1 MSVYCMA
8 RVFSKSQAT
17 GIEKFV
23 LISIADNAWDDGTN
37 AWPSVNR
44 ICYKTGLGR
53 RTVQRAINTLIEM
66 GELERIERPGHSNM
80 FNVLITDE
88 WPDNK
93 FNDDAPAT
101 GLPVV
106 AKKSVAKK
114 AKAEP
119 KKREPDEIWNAVLD
133 VCGINPST
141 LNDQERG
148 KHNRAVKL
156 IKQSQATP
164 DDVYIRA
171 QVYRRK
177 FDGIVMTPIALAN
190 HWSSLDP
197 NFVET
202 PVQQVPKGWDAIKEA
217 RQLRGA

>member
-8 RVFSKSQAT
+8 RVFNKSKAT

-23 LISIADNAWDDGTN
+23 LISIADNAWDNGTN

-44 ICYKTGLGR
+44 LCYKTGLGR

-88 WPDNK
+88 WPDNP
-93 FNDDAPAT
+93 FVDDRPAT

-106 AKKSVAKK
+106 AKKTKAPAKTK
-114 AKAEP
+114 
-119 KKREPDEIWNAVLD
+119 EPDAIWEAVLD
-133 VCGINPST
+133 VCGINSST
-141 LNDQERG
+141 LNSQERG

-156 IKQSQATP
+156 IKESQATP
-164 DDVYIRA
+164 DDIYIRA

-177 FDGIVMTPIALAN
+177 FDGIALTPLALAN

-197 NFVET
+197 NFVESA
-202 PVQQVPKGWDAIKEA
+202 VQQVPRGWDAIKEA

>member
-1 MSVYCMA
+1 MA
-8 RVFSKSQAT
+8 RVFNKSKST

-23 LISIADNAWDDGTN
+23 LISIADNAWDNGTN

-44 ICYKTGLGR
+44 LCYKTGLGR

-88 WPDNK
+88 WPDNP
-93 FNDDAPAT
+93 FVDDKPAT
-101 GLPVV
+101 GLPAV
-106 AKKSVAKK
+106 AKKTKAPAKTK
-114 AKAEP
+114 EADP
-119 KKREPDEIWNAVLD
+119 IWEAVLD
-133 VCGINPST
+133 VCGINSRT
-141 LNDQERG
+141 LNSQERG

-156 IKQSQATP
+156 IKESQATP
-164 DDVYIRA
+164 DEIYLRA

-177 FDGIVMTPIALAN
+177 FDGIVLTPLALAN

-197 NFVET
+197 NFVEST
-202 PVQQVPKGWDAIKEA
+202 VQQVPKGWDAIKEA